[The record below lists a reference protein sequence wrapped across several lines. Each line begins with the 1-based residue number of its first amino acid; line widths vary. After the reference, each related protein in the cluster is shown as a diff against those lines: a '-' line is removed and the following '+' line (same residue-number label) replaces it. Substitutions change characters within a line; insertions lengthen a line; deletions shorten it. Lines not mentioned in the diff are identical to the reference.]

1 MKRLSALV
9 FVVALS
15 AASLVWAQ
23 PGGGRG
29 GMMMGGP
36 GGMMMGGPG
45 GGMSLLGLAQ
55 LEAVQK
61 EIEAVEDQVAAIR
74 KLAEESQAA
83 RRPGERP
90 DFRNMDDAAREK
102 AIAEMRAQRE
112 KEAAATTAKLGEI
125 LLPLQM
131 ERLEQIALQMRGTA
145 ALADPAIAAKLELT
159 AAQKQKLEAAMT
171 ANREAMQQ
179 AFQGAR
185 GQDREQMRTR
195 FQQLRTDADAK
206 LLAVL
211 TTAQKAA
218 FEKMKGPAFTM
229 PEGAFG
235 RGPQASGQ
243 PRGEGQRPARGEGQ
257 RAEGQRGQ
265 RGQRGGGNR

>member
-15 AASLVWAQ
+15 ATSLVWAQ

-36 GGMMMGGPG
+36 GG
-45 GGMSLLGLAQ
+45 GMSLLGLAQ
-55 LEAVQK
+55 VEAVQK
-61 EIEAVEDQVAAIR
+61 EVEAVDDQVAAIR
-74 KLAEESQAA
+74 KLAEENQAA
-83 RRPGERP
+83 RRQGERP

-102 AIAEMRAQRE
+102 AFAEMRAQRE

-159 AAQKQKLEAAMT
+159 ADQKQKLEAATT

-218 FEKMKGPAFTM
+218 FEKMKGAAFTM

-235 RGPQASGQ
+235 RGPQATGQ
-243 PRGEGQRPARGEGQ
+243 RGEGQRGEGQRGEGQ
-257 RAEGQRGQ
+257 RGEGQRGQ
-265 RGQRGGGNR
+265 RGQRGGNR